1 MTTTKQILGGGSEGR
16 GIYGVIVT
24 FESES
29 GQILTLH
36 CDGPPQ
42 KALERLLRQAEA
54 KDPTFKVGS
63 YSNPQSIY
71 GDLVGSRANYVD
83 ETGHPQ
89 APNWPEAGALARI
102 HRLDALHPRLAI
114 RKVDQRRA
122 RERQEKR

>member
-1 MTTTKQILGGGSEGR
+1 MTTTKQILGGGFEGR
-16 GIYGVIVT
+16 AIYGVIVT
-24 FESES
+24 FENER
-29 GQILTLH
+29 GELLTRH

-42 KALERLLRQAEA
+42 KALERLLAEAEA
-54 KDPTFKVGS
+54 KDPTFKVVA

-71 GDLVGSRANYVD
+71 GDLVGSRAHYVD

-89 APNWPEAGALARI
+89 APNWPEVGALARI

-114 RKVDQRRA
+114 RKVDQRRN